1 MSSLMQDVEEVTHV
15 SLTNYQLQFQN
26 TPLQAVRHGKKLTLR
41 DYRIKKGETLFINK
55 LGFSLDITNP
65 QVHVLQ

>member
-1 MSSLMQDVEEVTHV
+1 MQEVEEVTHV
-15 SLTNYQLQFQN
+15 SLTNYQLHFQN
-26 TPLQAVRHGKKLTLR
+26 TPLQAVRHGKQLTLR
-41 DYRIKKGETLFINK
+41 DYRIKNGETLFINK